1 MGELGTDS
9 RQVGGTEPPAIPS
22 AATTLRFGELA
33 KVFAGFLLLCYIK
46 RTHTERDCGKSEV
59 MANCSLK
66 LNDDKVM
73 NNILNANRN
82 DRL

>member
-9 RQVGGTEPPAIPS
+9 RQAGGTEPPAIPS

-33 KVFAGFLLLCYIK
+33 KLFAGFLLLRYIK

-59 MANCSLK
+59 MANCSFK

-73 NNILNANRN
+73 NIILNM
-82 DRL
+82 DRGQK

>member
-9 RQVGGTEPPAIPS
+9 RQAGGTEPPAIPS
-22 AATTLRFGELA
+22 TATTHRFGELA
-33 KVFAGFLLLCYIK
+33 KVFAGSLLLYYIK

-59 MANCSLK
+59 MANCSFK

-73 NNILNANRN
+73 NIILNV
-82 DRL
+82 DREQK